1 MVERFV
7 WIEFVVVVCGWLVVV
22 TIECGC
28 CFFEY
33 CLSLMLFPSFLF
45 YPALE
50 VFVVCC
56 SFPVSDANFV
66 LFLLVALWSLRE
78 ITIF

>member
-33 CLSLMLFPSFLF
+33 CLSLMLFP
-45 YPALE
+45 
-50 VFVVCC
+50 
-56 SFPVSDANFV
+56 VSDANFV